1 MNPGPVLRL
10 DREGTV
16 LVGNAAARRFFGQTE
31 LIGSCWLDLCPG
43 MDGEVWGRVL
53 ESRNAFSH
61 EAETGGACM
70 VFTHVRSETGRFV
83 FVFGADIT
91 DRRAAERRLAE
102 VARFPD
108 MNPGPVLRLGLDGVV
123 LLANVAARE
132 VFGAELADRC
142 WLDLC
147 PGMDPDVWRGV
158 LEAAEPVLF
167 AARIGNREYVF
178 THRREAGGE
187 LVFVFGAD
195 VTQEKQSERA
205 LRQSQKMATL
215 GTLAAGVAHELN
227 NPAAATSRAADQLRD
242 AVAQLEEAHLRLDAA
257 GLTPEAREQLK
268 TLEQQARERAARA
281 DDLDPM
287 ERSDREAAVEE
298 WLEEHGVDEPW
309 QLAPLLARR
318 GLDPPELSR
327 LATVFQGEALPA
339 ALTWAGTAFS
349 VYTLLHEIGQ
359 GSTRIS
365 EIVRALKSYSYL
377 GQAPVQAVDR
387 PRGTGQHAGD
397 SPQQAQDRHRRCT
410 GSTRRPAA
418 RCAAHG
424 SELNQVWTNLLDNAA
439 DAMGGQGQTSPS
451 GPAATATTSSSR
463 SRTTGRASP
472 RRSST
477 QVFDPFFTTKEPGK
491 GTGLGLSTS
500 LLHRRRRSTT
510 GEIRAS
516 LAARL
521 HPLHG
526 PAPDRAHATTGRRLT
541 HEETGD
547 PHRRRRPRGARRRRA
562 RPAATTTAATTA
574 SSRRGVRATRRSR
587 PHAPAQ
593 AARTRPSRSSW
604 STSGCPEMTG
614 TELLAEVAPVA
625 SRRPQGAAHGVRR
638 HRGRDRGDQRRRRC
652 DHYLLKP
659 WDPPERAAVP
669 GARRPAVGLDRARA
683 SPVRRASASSAR
695 AGRRTAT
702 PRKDFLSRN
711 QVPYQWVDID
721 DGRQLRA
728 LARRRSTRRAAARRA
743 LPRRHARWS
752 RPSHRRRWPSASA
765 CRLVRPGRSMTWS
778 SSAAV
783 RPAWPARC
791 TGRRRG
797 CAPCSWS
804 RTPPAARPAPARGSR
819 TTSAFRRGS
828 PAPTWRA
835 APPTQAKRFG
845 AELLTAQE
853 VVALRR
859 EDPYRVVELADGSEV
874 SCYTVLMRARRG
886 GAASSRCR
894 ASRR

>member
-1 MNPGPVLRL
+1 LKETDATRLRRHTADPYDQATLAELAKFPDMNPGPVLRL

-158 LEAAEPVLF
+158 IEAAEPVLF

-268 TLEQQARERAARA
+268 TLEQQARERAVRA
-281 DDLDPM
+281 DDLDPL
-287 ERSDREAAVEE
+287 ERSDREAEVEE
-298 WLEEHGVDEPW
+298 WLEEHGVDQPW

-318 GLDPPELSR
+318 GLDPPELAR

-339 ALTWAGTAFS
+339 ALAWAGTAFS

-377 GQAPVQAVDR
+377 GQAPVQAIDLHEGLDNTLVILRNKLKAGITVHRDYCSDL
-387 PRGTGQHAGD
+387 PRV
-397 SPQQAQDRHRRCT
+397 P
-410 GSTRRPAA
+410 
-418 RCAAHG
+418 AHG

-439 DAMGGQGQTSPS
+439 DAMGGKGEITIRTRRREQRVDVEIEDN
-451 GPAATATTSSSR
+451 GP
-463 SRTTGRASP
+463 GIPDEVQP
-472 RRSST
+472 RI
-477 QVFDPFFTTKEPGK
+477 FDPFYTTKAPGK

-500 LLHRRRRSTT
+500 YSIVTEKHQ
-510 GEIRAS
+510 GEIRV
-516 LAARL
+516 
-521 HPLHG
+521 
-526 PAPDRAHATTGRRLT
+526 
-541 HEETGD
+541 E
-547 PHRRRRPRGARRRRA
+547 
-562 RPAATTTAATTA
+562 
-574 SSRRGVRATRRSR
+574 SR
-587 PHAPAQ
+587 PGLTRFTVRLPLEPAE
-593 AARTRPSRSSW
+593 PSR
-604 STSGCPEMTG
+604 GE
-614 TELLAEVAPVA
+614 
-625 SRRPQGAAHGVRR
+625 
-638 HRGRDRGDQRRRRC
+638 
-652 DHYLLKP
+652 
-659 WDPPERAAVP
+659 
-669 GARRPAVGLDRARA
+669 
-683 SPVRRASASSAR
+683 
-695 AGRRTAT
+695 
-702 PRKDFLSRN
+702 
-711 QVPYQWVDID
+711 
-721 DGRQLRA
+721 
-728 LARRRSTRRAAARRA
+728 
-743 LPRRHARWS
+743 
-752 RPSHRRRWPSASA
+752 
-765 CRLVRPGRSMTWS
+765 
-778 SSAAV
+778 
-783 RPAWPARC
+783 
-791 TGRRRG
+791 
-797 CAPCSWS
+797 
-804 RTPPAARPAPARGSR
+804 
-819 TTSAFRRGS
+819 
-828 PAPTWRA
+828 
-835 APPTQAKRFG
+835 
-845 AELLTAQE
+845 
-853 VVALRR
+853 
-859 EDPYRVVELADGSEV
+859 
-874 SCYTVLMRARRG
+874 
-886 GAASSRCR
+886 
-894 ASRR
+894 